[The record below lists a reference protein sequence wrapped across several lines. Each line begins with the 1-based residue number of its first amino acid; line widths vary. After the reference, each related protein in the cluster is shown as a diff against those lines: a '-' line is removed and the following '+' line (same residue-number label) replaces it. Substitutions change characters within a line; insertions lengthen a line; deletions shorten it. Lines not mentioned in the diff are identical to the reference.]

1 MNTENPT
8 ETTQGAQAVPER
20 RPSTLTLPTPGSDA
34 ERAFRR
40 IPDAEATAFP
50 WWVIIDPARL
60 SLPCPEDA
68 QHGVCPVCGVD
79 TGERCRWVKSELDEV
94 NTGAR
99 ITRAGTIRPDVHD
112 ERPDYRSAVSAGN
125 VYPTI
130 TGPFF
135 SREAAQAQVDRRP
148 YAYSDRTQVWCLSG
162 HESRDWR
169 SFCAE
174 SRKPAKPVTLE
185 RSDGHVVDFDPWF
198 VSEVRG
204 VRTGT
209 VLDER
214 PELGAVVCC
223 VDDSMHLVVGT
234 HRDVAERV
242 VRARAGL

>member
-8 ETTQGAQAVPER
+8 ETTQGTQTAPER
-20 RPSTLTLPTPGSDA
+20 RPSTLTLPTPGTDA

-40 IPDAEATAFP
+40 ISDAEATAFP

-60 SLPCPEDA
+60 SLPCPEDVGGL
-68 QHGVCPVCGVD
+68 HRCPECGAEE
-79 TGERCRWVKSELDEV
+79 GEDCVEAADDDPDCGTLIRDEPHSSR
-94 NTGAR
+94 T
-99 ITRAGTIRPDVHD
+99 
-112 ERPDYRSAVSAGN
+112 DYRSEVTAGHLFAA
-125 VYPTI
+125 I

-169 SFCAE
+169 AFCAE
-174 SRKPAKPVTLE
+174 PRKPSKPVTIE

-198 VSEVRG
+198 VKHVHG
-204 VRTGT
+204 VRAGT
-209 VLDER
+209 ILDER
-214 PELGAVVCC
+214 PDIGAVVEC

-234 HRDVAERV
+234 HRVVAEQV